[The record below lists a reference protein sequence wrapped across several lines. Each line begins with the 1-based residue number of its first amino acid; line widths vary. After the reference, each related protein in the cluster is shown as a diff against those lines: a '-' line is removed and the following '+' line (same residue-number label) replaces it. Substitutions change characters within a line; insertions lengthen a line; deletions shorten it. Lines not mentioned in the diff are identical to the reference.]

1 MDNIGR
7 KQRALYPTR
16 PPRKRNGELWFLW
29 AMWCEAYIEALD
41 EELADQVWEAWD
53 KGEIDEDLAAIIWWC
68 IFVEGAV
75 ANANY
80 DFIYKTSP
88 NQWRL

>member
-29 AMWCEAYIEALD
+29 AMWCEAYIEALLVD
-41 EELADQVWEAWD
+41 EELADEVWEDWD
-53 KGEIDEDLAAIIWWC
+53 AGEIDDQIACIAWVLIIEHLLHAQKLPLRW
-68 IFVEGAV
+68 
-75 ANANY
+75 
-80 DFIYKTSP
+80 
-88 NQWRL
+88 